1 MMGTSGWRCA
11 LPRPSEP
18 QAGNRVEESEV
29 VERKVGKLPLQREAV
44 IAKKKGPCRS
54 RLAGL
59 RQRPDVG
66 GPPEGEPAAGGY
78 VAGGRVA
85 VAGPLE

>member
-1 MMGTSGWRCA
+1 MGLLIAIERTAAIA
-11 LPRPSEP
+11 LEL
-18 QAGNRVEESEV
+18 EV
-29 VERKVGKLPLQREAV
+29 VELQSAEQLGIAIAVSARKKAL
-44 IAKKKGPCRS
+44 CRS

-66 GPPEGEPAAGGY
+66 GPPEGEPAVGGC

>member
-1 MMGTSGWRCA
+1 MSVAIISWQKLER
-11 LPRPSEP
+11 
-18 QAGNRVEESEV
+18 GNRVGELEV
-29 VERKVGKLPLQREAV
+29 VELQSAEQPGIAIAVNARKKASCGT
-44 IAKKKGPCRS
+44 

-66 GPPEGEPAAGGY
+66 GPPEGEPAVGGC

>member
-1 MMGTSGWRCA
+1 MAIAVNARKKA
-11 LPRPSEP
+11 L
-18 QAGNRVEESEV
+18 
-29 VERKVGKLPLQREAV
+29 
-44 IAKKKGPCRS
+44 CRS

-66 GPPEGEPAAGGY
+66 GPPEGEPAVGGC